1 MSVSG
6 EFTRLIEG
14 CIDFLE
20 ALETATAWP
29 WVRALYAARAI
40 SSEDLSEAAARVLAL
55 LDQSPSIDE
64 IEFSTPPERD
74 EFRKLCDHMMA
85 IASAIVGR
93 PVARES

>member
-6 EFTRLIEG
+6 EFTRLVGG

-20 ALETATAWP
+20 ASETDAAWP
-29 WVRALYAARAI
+29 WARALYAARAI

-55 LDQSPSIDE
+55 RDQSPSINE
-64 IEFSTPPERD
+64 IEFSTPPECD

-85 IASAIVGR
+85 IADAIVGR
-93 PVARES
+93 PVERES